1 MKRSISLASHNHKI
15 INAISIHQETR
26 AKRYYYRNRAN
37 LHSNKFHCHYL
48 TSVSLSNPKY
58 STINSNCLLSINSW
72 QSGPLIG
79 DDYTL
84 QVALPS
90 APLESGGNARGG
102 GAGEEGTRGRTCYS
116 SDDLK
121 HFLIQ
126 TKRSWGYGVTQI
138 LGSLADGHN
147 LSGLVAELAARGLG
161 LTYNNRSCSRVQW
174 LDSA

>member
-37 LHSNKFHCHYL
+37 LHSNKFHRHYL

-84 QVALPS
+84 QVASLRPF
-90 APLESGGNARGG
+90 GI
-102 GAGEEGTRGRTCYS
+102 GRKCTGRRRRWRR
-116 SDDLK
+116 D
-121 HFLIQ
+121 
-126 TKRSWGYGVTQI
+126 KRSNVLFFGWPETLPYTNEAKLRVRRYP
-138 LGSLADGHN
+138 DPR
-147 LSGLVAELAARGLG
+147 VAG
-161 LTYNNRSCSRVQW
+161 W
-174 LDSA
+174 WP